1 MAAVAISWQ
10 KLLNGCM
17 GVRAFHMLHVGRV
30 RPDPGWAMASHAHD
44 FHELVVILRGAMHV
58 SGPEM
63 DADCREGDVLLYP
76 AGIAHD
82 ERSDPDDPVES
93 IFLSFRGRSLGPRS
107 LARFH
112 DRRGRV
118 REMARWLYEDR
129 LTTDP
134 GRLASLDTL
143 GAALFAELAAA
154 PEDEAD
160 PLVEETRAWVLRHL
174 GEPISLEGLA
184 RHAGLSHCHYLR
196 RYKRAAGR
204 TPMQD
209 VRAIRVDHARGL
221 LLGTGLTL
229 KEIAPLAG
237 LGDEYSLS
245 RMFRRT
251 LGMSPRSL
259 RQFHGGRR
267 SLPHDEVQRR

>member
-1 MAAVAISWQ
+1 MAAIAFSWQ
-10 KLLNGCM
+10 KLLNAGM
-17 GVRAFHMLHVGRV
+17 VVRALHMMHAGRV
-30 RPDPGWAMASHAHD
+30 RPDPRWVMASHSHD
-44 FHELVVILRGAMHV
+44 FHELVVILRGAMRV
-58 SGPEM
+58 SGPDM

-93 IFLSFRGRSLGPRS
+93 IFVSFLGRILGPRS

-129 LTTDP
+129 LAADP
-134 GRLASLDTL
+134 GRQASLDRL

-174 GEPISLEGLA
+174 DEHLSLDRLA
-184 RHAGLSHCHYLR
+184 RHAGLSRCHYLR

-245 RMFRRT
+245 RTFRRM
-251 LGMSPRSL
+251 LGVSPRSL

-267 SLPHDEVQRR
+267 SLPHDRGQRR

>member
-10 KLLNGCM
+10 KLLNAGM
-17 GVRAFHMLHVGRV
+17 VVQAFHMLHAGRV
-30 RPDPGWAMASHAHD
+30 RPDPRWAMSSHAHD
-44 FHELVVILRGAMHV
+44 FHELVVILRGAMRV
-58 SGPEM
+58 SGPGLNG
-63 DADCREGDVLLYP
+63 DCREGDVLLYP
-76 AGIAHD
+76 AGIVHD

-93 IFLSFRGRSLGPRS
+93 IFVSFRGKNLGSRSLV
-107 LARFH
+107 RFP

-129 LTTDP
+129 LSTDS

-143 GAALFAELAAA
+143 GAALFAELSAAA
-154 PEDEAD
+154 EDEAD

-174 GEPISLEGLA
+174 GEPLSLEALA
-184 RHAGLSHCHYLR
+184 RHAGLSRCHYLR

-245 RMFRRT
+245 RMFRRM
-251 LGMSPRSL
+251 LGVSARSL
-259 RQFHGGRR
+259 RRFHGGRR
-267 SLPHDEVQRR
+267 SSAHEEVHAR